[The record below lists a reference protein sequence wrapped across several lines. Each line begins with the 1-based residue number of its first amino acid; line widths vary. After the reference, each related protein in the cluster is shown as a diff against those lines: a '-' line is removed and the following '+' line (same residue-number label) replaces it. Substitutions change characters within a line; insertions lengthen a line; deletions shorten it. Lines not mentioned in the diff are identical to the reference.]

1 MGRVSPGMLGGVLL
15 ISSRS
20 RARARVT
27 RGLSGWASSTLIASV
42 VQVMTPARPRMIRV
56 GVDDA
61 GGEFRGD
68 LVPCGLGCVEG
79 ALGPG
84 DRLAGRGDQGRVFGG
99 GADGGVGEHDG
110 HVAAG
115 GGEG

>member
-42 VQVMTPARPRMIRV
+42 VQVMTPARPRMMVWRV
-56 GVDDA
+56 MA
-61 GGEFRGD
+61 
-68 LVPCGLGCVEG
+68 VE
-79 ALGPG
+79 
-84 DRLAGRGDQGRVFGG
+84 RRSV
-99 GADGGVGEHDG
+99 
-110 HVAAG
+110 
-115 GGEG
+115 